1 MNWQDLP
8 QKKWFSWI
16 LIVLLLVV
24 NVISY
29 NMASEYFDAL
39 SPSSLEEV
47 KQGNDYLGTGNKVVD
62 WAKDILRF
70 FKNP

>member
-16 LIVLLLVV
+16 IIVLLLVV

-29 NMASEYFDAL
+29 NMASEYFDNV

-47 KQGNDYLGTGNKVVD
+47 KQGNDYLGSGNKVVD

>member
-1 MNWQDLP
+1 
-8 QKKWFSWI
+8 
-16 LIVLLLVV
+16 
-24 NVISY
+24 
-29 NMASEYFDAL
+29 MASEYFDAL

>member
-1 MNWQDLP
+1 
-8 QKKWFSWI
+8 
-16 LIVLLLVV
+16 
-24 NVISY
+24 
-29 NMASEYFDAL
+29 MASEYFDNV

-47 KQGNDYLGTGNKVVD
+47 KQGNDYLGSGNKVVD